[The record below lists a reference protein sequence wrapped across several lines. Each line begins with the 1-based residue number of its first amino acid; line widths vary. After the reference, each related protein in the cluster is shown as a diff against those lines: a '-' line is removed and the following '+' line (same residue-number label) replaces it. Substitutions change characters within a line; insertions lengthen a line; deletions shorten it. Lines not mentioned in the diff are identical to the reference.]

1 MGLFSKKPQLQV
13 CDMCGKA
20 DVEGCGHEFKHVE
33 QISASGPAWLPPGLR
48 AQGRGEYA
56 WLCLHC
62 NSFPAMKWPS
72 EDAAAVALT
81 VHLGS
86 AHNKGRMK
94 GMPQPFKMMSAG

>member
-1 MGLFSKKPQLQV
+1 
-13 CDMCGKA
+13 
-20 DVEGCGHEFKHVE
+20 
-33 QISASGPAWLPPGLR
+33 
-48 AQGRGEYA
+48 
-56 WLCLHC
+56 
-62 NSFPAMKWPS
+62 MKWPS